1 MVWWKRSSEEKT
13 DKIPTQEDIA
23 SLSSQFAA
31 QFVGLNIIE
40 QVNIDNDIVESFSKK
55 HNCITSV
62 FVKSGNEFIRIAT
75 TLKQR
80 DGTSAKGTSL
90 DHFNPAY
97 AKIQNGESY
106 SGSINLFGTEYLT
119 KYDPIFDN
127 HKQVIGILFVGLPWK
142 SYRYLKENPW

>member
-1 MVWWKRSSEEKT
+1 MVWWKRSSERQT
-13 DKIPTQEDIA
+13 NIIPTEEDVKRLA
-23 SLSSQFAA
+23 TQFAE
-31 QFVGLNIIE
+31 QFSGF
-40 QVNIDNDIVESFSKK
+40 DTDIVESFSKK
-55 HNCITSV
+55 HNCIATV
-62 FVKSGNEFIRIAT
+62 FRKTQDEFVRITT

-80 DGTSAKGTSL
+80 DGTSAQGTKL
-90 DHFNPAY
+90 DHANPAY

-127 HKQVIGILFVGLPWK
+127 DKQVIGILFVGLPGK